1 MVDENVDVRTKRR
14 WISWE
19 IRSEDAD
26 ETELA
31 RFILVCVCYMCL
43 YVSYT
48 TAIDGSSVAVVSTQ
62 VSCSVQGLEV
72 GCTN

>member
-1 MVDENVDVRTKRR
+1 MVDEYVDVRTKRR

-31 RFILVCVCYMCL
+31 RFILVCVL
-43 YVSYT
+43 YVFVRIIYY
-48 TAIDGSSVAVVSTQ
+48 
-62 VSCSVQGLEV
+62 CY
-72 GCTN
+72 